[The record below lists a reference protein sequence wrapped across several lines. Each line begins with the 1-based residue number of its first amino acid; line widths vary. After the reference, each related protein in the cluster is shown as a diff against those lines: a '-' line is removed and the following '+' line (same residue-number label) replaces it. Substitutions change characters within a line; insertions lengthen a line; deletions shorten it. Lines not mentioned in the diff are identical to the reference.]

1 MYLYFYYCK
10 QTLAKPYIVR
20 RWQNTR
26 VLLIDEVSM
35 LSSVL
40 LEILDTI
47 AKRARKCSSLPMGG
61 LQVILCGDF
70 FQLPPVGAKT
80 TINTTA
86 ASTATESSSSPT
98 KLFCF
103 HSPVWEALV
112 EGRCFELTE
121 VYRQKEDQA
130 YVNVLNSIRWGR
142 FDEEVA
148 GVLNQC
154 VGRVLDCTDG
164 ILPTQ
169 IFTHRLVF
177 PRNTTLLPISFHLS
191 VSNDRSK
198 IPT

>member
-1 MYLYFYYCK
+1 M
-10 QTLAKPYIVR
+10 R
-20 RWQNTR
+20 RWQHTR

-47 AKRARKCSSLPMGG
+47 AKRARKCNSLPMGG

-70 FQLPPVGAKT
+70 FQLPPVGAKIT
-80 TINTTA
+80 SAATA
-86 ASTATESSSSPT
+86 TASTSYNAFAATESSVSPA

-103 HSPVWEALV
+103 RSPVWKALV
-112 EGRCFELTE
+112 ESRCFELTE

-142 FDEEVA
+142 FDDEVA
-148 GVLNQC
+148 EVLNKC

-169 IFTHRLVF
+169 IFTHR
-177 PRNTTLLPISFHLS
+177 
-191 VSNDRSK
+191 
-198 IPT
+198 